1 MRKFMKTAT
10 AGRPVAQNRLIKP
23 RVVPGAKPI
32 VASNDRQRHI
42 FENLKS
48 KMSDLGDVI
57 VSEGFLRFET
67 KIVNG
72 RNVFQ
77 FKLKKGN
84 DDNITERRI
93 DDNDGFLITHLGF
106 FLMKRLETNP
116 GIEVLQTYPN
126 SEIFKDVAGEA
137 EGDAPLFIGSHLEAI
152 YNGALTVKVGQTVY
166 IDGLDLHRFRAV
178 PQTQGGD
185 KAIAQ
190 VNSKDGFHEV
200 TPQIL
205 INGSQSTE
213 ITVQAPVNGSMKIA
227 HTAES
232 TNNYVVL
239 VARGFLVKN
248 K

>member
-1 MRKFMKTAT
+1 MKRIIKQASVN
-10 AGRPVAQNRLIKP
+10 PIAQKRGIKP
-23 RVVPGAKPI
+23 IAPGAKPI

-67 KIVNG
+67 KIKNG
-72 RNVFQ
+72 SNFIQ

-93 DDNDGFLITHLGF
+93 DDNDSFLITHLGF
-106 FLMKRLETNP
+106 FLMKRDETIA
-116 GIEVLQTYPN
+116 GIEALQSFPN
-126 SEIFKDVAGEA
+126 NVVFFDEE
-137 EGDAPLFIGSHLEAI
+137 EGGVKLFECNHLEAL
-152 YNGALTVKVGQTVY
+152 YNGSLTVKVGQTVY
-166 IDGLDLHRFRAV
+166 IDGLDLLRFRSV
-178 PQTQGGD
+178 PQTQGDG
-185 KAIAQ
+185 KSIAQ
-190 VNSKDGFHEV
+190 INSKDGFHEV

-213 ITVQAPVNGSMKIA
+213 ITIQAPISGSLKIA
-227 HTAES
+227 APRANMNH
-232 TNNYVVL
+232 YVVL
-239 VARGFLVKN
+239 IARGFLVKN